1 MSDDEHKRIVR
12 RYYDEVFAQ
21 RNLAALDE
29 LFAPSFVGHSVAY
42 RGANPPS
49 RSEEG
54 GTYTLADMRR
64 DIAREHEAMPEDQT
78 IVEEQIAEG
87 DRVVTRWRYR
97 WKHDQS
103 LFGEAPTG
111 QWLTMAGV
119 QIDRLASGK
128 IVERWEVKDFWGVV
142 THLGGKVVF
151 SDSLPSAQSES

>member
-1 MSDDEHKRIVR
+1 MSDDEHNRIVR

-29 LFAPSFVGHSVAY
+29 LFAPNFVGHSAAY

-54 GTYTLADMRR
+54 GTYTLAEMHR

-78 IVEEQIAEG
+78 IVEEQIAER

-97 WKHDQS
+97 WKHDHRSSARRRPGSGLPWQACKS
-103 LFGEAPTG
+103 IGWRPARS
-111 QWLTMAGV
+111 WSAGRSR
-119 QIDRLASGK
+119 ISGAS
-128 IVERWEVKDFWGVV
+128 
-142 THLGGKVVF
+142 
-151 SDSLPSAQSES
+151 